1 MSIVTN
7 GAPRSFELDHS
18 GIAKLIAPVA
28 VFAGLDAGVL
38 AEIAAIA
45 TPVALAANAWLV
57 RQGDPGDAL
66 YVILSGEFDVV
77 LELDG
82 GARGRQA
89 LARLGA
95 GDCVGEMAL
104 LSHRARSATAV
115 ARTPARVLRIA
126 ADALEPVLTR
136 HPAVRAHLIAFAA
149 RRLPSLRLAAT
160 GLFVG
165 LDSAV
170 LERFDQE
177 SNWVRLRGGETL
189 VTQGEPA
196 DDMFVVVHGSLEVVV
211 AGRTGRTRLVDV
223 LGPGASVGEMALLT
237 DEPRS
242 ATVRAIRDSEL
253 VRISKADFLRLLD
266 EHPQTAVEL
275 SRTLVRRL
283 RQTTTAPRVTR
294 FARTVALVP
303 ASRTGMPAE
312 FAPRLAESLGSTGDT
327 VLRLSSATVDAELGA
342 SASQTP
348 FDDMAN
354 GRLFN
359 WLNEREEHFR
369 YVVYECDAALTPW
382 TQRCLRQADIVLAV
396 ALGVDDPAPGD
407 VERTLLRK
415 AGAEP
420 GTTSPRYELVLLHAP
435 DVMRPS
441 GTARWLHARAAGAVT
456 AHHHVR
462 LHRQADIARLARS
475 IAGASLGLALSG
487 GGARGFA
494 QLGVMRALTEFGL
507 DVDVVGGTS
516 MGAIMAGLLAMGHDL
531 ETMIEMSR
539 KGFVGYDVVRD
550 LTAPVISLMRG
561 TSTVKLLQA
570 MFGDVQI
577 EDLWIPY
584 FCVSSNLTRAEVVV
598 HDTGPLWLW
607 TRASSS
613 IPGIAPPVPYRGD
626 LLVDGGVLNNL
637 PADIVRERC
646 RGSVVAVDVGA
657 TVELRTTLEHAPE
670 LSGWPHLARAL
681 NPLDRSAPFP
691 NILRILSR
699 TATLGSVHDQGAM
712 EDVSDL
718 YLHPP
723 TDLVDPLNWKAI
735 DDVVEI
741 GYRYAYGRIAE
752 WKNAESRVSSV
763 RAAIRRSSTLGEMS
777 RR

>member
-1 MSIVTN
+1 VTN
-7 GAPRSFELDHS
+7 SVSIFSELDRPE
-18 GIAKLIAPVA
+18 IAKLIAPVA
-28 VFAGLDAGVL
+28 VFAGLDAEVL

-45 TPVALAANAWLV
+45 TPLELATNVSLL

-66 YVILSGEFDVV
+66 YVIRSGEFDVV

-82 GARGRQA
+82 GRHQT
-89 LARLGA
+89 LARRGA

-104 LSHRARSATAV
+104 LSQRTRSATV
-115 ARTPARVLRIA
+115 IAREPAQVLRIA
-126 ADALEPVLTR
+126 ADAFESVLAR
-136 HPAVRAHLIAFAA
+136 HPSVRAHLIALAA
-149 RRLPSLRLAAT
+149 RRLPSLHLAAT

-165 LDSAV
+165 MDSVV

-177 SNWVRLRGGETL
+177 TNWVRLRGGETL
-189 VTQGEPA
+189 VRQGERA
-196 DDMFVVVHGSLEVVV
+196 DEMFVVVHGSLEVVV
-211 AGRTGRTRLVDV
+211 EDREGRARLVDV
-223 LGPGASVGEMALLT
+223 LGSGSSVGEMALLS

-253 VRISKADFLRLLD
+253 VRISKDDFVRLLD
-266 EHPQTAVEL
+266 EHPRTAVEL

-283 RQTTTAPRVTR
+283 RQTTSAPRVTR

-303 ASRTGMPAE
+303 AQRAGMPGD
-312 FAPRLAESLGSTGDT
+312 FAPQLAASLCSSGDT
-327 VLRLSSATVDAELGA
+327 VLRLSSATVDAELGT

-348 FDDMAN
+348 FDDVAN
-354 GRLFN
+354 GRLLN
-359 WLNEREEHFR
+359 WLNEREERFR
-369 YVVYECDAALTPW
+369 YVVYECDPALTPW
-382 TQRCLRQADIVLAV
+382 TQRCLRQADLVLAI
-396 ALGVDDPAPGD
+396 ALASDDPAPGD
-407 VERTLLRK
+407 VERALLQP
-415 AGAEP
+415 AGAGP
-420 GTTSPRYELVLLHAP
+420 GASSPRYELVLLHAP
-435 DVMRPS
+435 GTTHPS
-441 GTARWLHARAAGAVT
+441 GTARWLHARAAGTLT

-462 LHRQADIARLARS
+462 LYRPADIARLARS

-494 QLGVMRALTEFGL
+494 QLGVMRALSEFGL
-507 DVDVVGGTS
+507 EVDVAGGTS

-539 KGFVGYDVVRD
+539 KVFVGYEVVGD

-561 TSTVKLLQA
+561 ASSVKLLQA
-570 MFGDVQI
+570 LFGDVQI

-584 FCVSSNLTRAEVVV
+584 FCVSSNLSRAEVVV

-613 IPGIAPPVPYRGD
+613 VPGIAPPVPYRGD

-637 PADIVRERC
+637 PADIMRERC
-646 RGSVVAVDVGA
+646 RGSVVAVDVSA
-657 TVELRTTLEHAPE
+657 TVELRTTLDHAAE

-681 NPLDRSAPFP
+681 NPFDTRAPFP

-699 TATLGSVHDQGAM
+699 TATLSSVHDQGAM
-712 EDVSDL
+712 KDVADL

-723 TDLVDPLNWKAI
+723 TDSVDPLNWKAI
-735 DDVVEI
+735 DDVVDI
-741 GYRYAYGRIAE
+741 GYRHAHGRIAE
-752 WKNAESRVSSV
+752 WKDSEDRITGV
-763 RAAIRRSSTLGEMS
+763 RTAIRRSSILAEMS